1 MFENTLMLKV
11 LHLMPQL
18 VQLDHKLVL
27 LSDQGILHASG
38 VEGVRPCRGAG
49 GGGGGGVVAGGAGP
63 TTRQGSILS

>member
-38 VEGVRPCRGAG
+38 VEGVRPCRG
-49 GGGGGGVVAGGAGP
+49 GVVAGGAGP
-63 TTRQGSILS
+63 FQLTGTSHDAAILCGN